1 MRQIIFIIILF
12 STLKLSAQIELSIE
26 QCREMALN
34 NSYDLQIA
42 SLQHDKTVID
52 QKAVQTS
59 FFPKIAASG
68 TYAYIFEDID
78 MGMDFDLSALGMPIT
93 IPIPM
98 EMSMRGM
105 YMAGINLQQPV
116 FVGGKI
122 ITGNKMA
129 KKGVEITEENKR
141 LARMNVIVEAEN
153 AYWIYVSVREKVKL
167 LESYVSLLDSLYRQ
181 VNDFSELQMATSSDV
196 QKVKAKQSNINYEL
210 QRARNGLELSRMSL
224 CHIIGLDLATP
235 ITVTDTTIKLSQ
247 KSSYTTHDILQ
258 RPEYLILKK
267 QVELNALSIK
277 NTRADFLPT
286 IGFSAGY
293 TYVGGMEFGGNELKM
308 NLPMVMANISIP
320 IFHFGEG
327 SKKIKSAEFTHAI
340 SELEFKKNS
349 ELMNIE
355 VHKALSEYQN
365 SFLLIES
372 AQEAINEAEASLKIT
387 RDNYEFKMGTIFDI
401 LEAQTQFQEAH
412 SNLIEARTNCKIKE
426 VEYLKAIGQL
436 E

>member
-1 MRQIIFIIILF
+1 MKKIIFLIIFL
-12 STLKLSAQIELSIE
+12 STLKLNAQIELSIE
-26 QCREMALN
+26 QCREMALQ

-42 SLQHDKTVID
+42 SLQHDKTVMD
-52 QKAVQTS
+52 QKVVQTS
-59 FFPKIAASG
+59 FLPKVVASG
-68 TYAYIFEDID
+68 TYAYVFEDID
-78 MGMDFDLSALGMPIT
+78 MSMDFSLTDFGLPVSV
-93 IPIPM
+93 PIPM

-122 ITGNKMA
+122 ITGNRMA
-129 KKGVEITEENKR
+129 KKGVEMTEENKR
-141 LARMNVIVEAEN
+141 LTKMNVILDAEN

-167 LESYVSLLDSLYRQ
+167 LESYGTMLDSLYRR
-181 VNDFSELQMATSSDV
+181 VNDLTELQMATLSDV
-196 QKVKAKQSNINYEL
+196 QKIRAKQSNIKYEL

-224 CHIIGLDLATP
+224 CHIIGIDMNTP
-235 ITVTDTTIKLSQ
+235 VIATDTTIKLSQ
-247 KSSYTTHDILQ
+247 KGSYNSPDILQ
-258 RPEYLILKK
+258 RPEYLILQK
-267 QVELNALSIK
+267 QVELNELSVK

-293 TYVGGMEFGGNELKM
+293 SYVAGMEFGGSELKM
-308 NLPMVMANISIP
+308 NLPMIMANISIP

-327 SKKIKSAEFTHAI
+327 SKKIKSAKFTYDI
-340 SELEFKKNS
+340 SKLELEKNS

-355 VHKALSEYQN
+355 IKKVLSEYQS

-372 AQEAINEAEASLKIT
+372 AQEAITEAEAAVKIAS
-387 RDNYEFKMGTIFDI
+387 DNYELKMGTIFDI
-401 LEAQTQFQEAH
+401 LEAQAQFQEAR

-426 VEYLKAIGQL
+426 VEYLKVIGQL